1 MVTLI
6 KIFFIVILRFLYSQ
20 EVTVNVDRYE
30 VFKGESI
37 NYTITVKN
45 GDDPQVNIEN
55 LKDFKILSGPNSS
68 TQMQWINGK
77 MSSSYSLSWQL
88 LPKKTGQLIIPSI
101 KVESKNAFYQNT
113 KPITISVLNRTQ
125 FKTNK
130 ETTQQY
136 FIEVSVN
143 QKFPYRGEQIILT
156 YLLYTKVNL
165 SSFDFSEIPS
175 YRGFWSKEL
184 YSPRSLQ
191 FKEKR
196 IGNNLWYVSTVKQVA
211 LFPTKSGKII
221 IDPATVVIGVKSK
234 SNRRSFDFFG
244 DDFFGRSKQVTL
256 LTNELEL
263 NVKKLPINKGAP
275 SAAVGDWEISSKIDS
290 KNIKQDE
297 AFSFT
302 ISIEGKGN
310 IKSIQ
315 PSKINF
321 SKKLEIFD
329 PEIKINDKTIQNKLG
344 GKKDIE
350 YVIIPREYGN
360 MVLPKIDLTYFDVK
374 EKEWKTKSTKEIRI
388 QVEKNEK
395 SLQNSIGF
403 SKEEVLLVGQDIR
416 YINLET
422 PSWILL
428 NKPLLNY
435 KFYALM
441 FFICLFYFL
450 PYLILKQNRYYDS
463 TKSIRQ
469 SKSAL
474 KHAIKLLKQI
484 EEDDVHLIYKKI
496 QKIINKYFSN
506 KTNIFIER
514 SSLEMIDLCKKNNID
529 DNSIKKLKIILERLD
544 AIRYSPV
551 TNVDKEAD
559 IKSIQEILIKIDS
572 LWV

>member
-6 KIFFIVILRFLYSQ
+6 KIFFIVILRFVYSQ

-143 QKFPYRGEQIILT
+143 QQSPYRGEQIILT